1 VDNEYFMER
10 VGEMEI
16 DDIDNIFF
24 REVAKAYGV
33 KLAAELLLK
42 YDEVYPETKEG
53 QRKISVPLKSTF
65 IFRANKRKIDG
76 IVSHGT
82 NPVPS

>member
-1 VDNEYFMER
+1 MDNKYFMER
-10 VGEMEI
+10 VKEMSP

-24 REVAKAYGV
+24 QEVAKQYGV

-42 YDEVYPETKEG
+42 YEEVYPDAMQG

-76 IVSHGT
+76 AVR
-82 NPVPS
+82 V

>member
-1 VDNEYFMER
+1 MDNQYFMDR
-10 VGEMEI
+10 VEEMQIE
-16 DDIDNIFF
+16 DIDNIYF
-24 REVAKAYGV
+24 REVAKDYGV
-33 KLAAELLLK
+33 KLAAELLVK

-76 IVSHGT
+76 IVPHDT